1 MNYILLLIQ
10 LLINKKIFQNKMN
23 YSFSYITLKE
33 IKENINYKN
42 KLNEIIKNIIS
53 SIGFATLEILI
64 TEVHLYC
71 PELKCFCDENK
82 DNLKITSANDKG
94 AIGKLVE
101 FYLFGNLPNNNHSP
115 DMCYGDIKTTHFK
128 MINNKNN
135 NLLFNAKERLT
146 ITNFGDPNN
155 ETNIEFIKTK
165 NNIMETKYYD
175 KIKIG
180 ILFVLQYEKIDK
192 NKNREPQ
199 KYNTIESLYQK
210 KILGIIHYDL
220 DYIFEINSKVSNIFQ
235 EDFDKIKKCIL
246 ENKVSQ
252 KGQKY
257 LHIHKHGTKNTLT
270 RAFGFTNKFLT
281 LLVSIYLNLPLI
293 TKGRSDFIL
302 YK

>member
-1 MNYILLLIQ
+1 
-10 LLINKKIFQNKMN
+10 MN

-33 IKENINYKN
+33 IKENVSYKN
-42 KLNEIIKNIIS
+42 KLNEIIKNMIS
-53 SIGFATLEILI
+53 FYGFATLETLI
-64 TEVHLYC
+64 TEVHFYS
-71 PELKCFCDENK
+71 PELKYFCDENK
-82 DNLKITSANDKG
+82 DYLKITSVNDKG

-101 FYLFGNLPNNNHSP
+101 FYLFGNLPNNNPCP

-128 MINNKNN
+128 IINNKNN

-155 ETNIEFIKTK
+155 ETNIEFIKSK

-175 KIKIG
+175 KIKTG
-180 ILFVLQYEKIDK
+180 ILFVLQYDKKIDK
-192 NKNREPQ
+192 NNNREAQ

-210 KILGIIHYDL
+210 KILGIVHYNL
-220 DYIFEINSKVSNIFQ
+220 DYIFETHSKVSNIFE
-235 EDFDKIKKCIL
+235 EDFNKIKNCLL
-246 ENKVSQ
+246 ENQISQ

-257 LHIHKHGTKNTLT
+257 LHIHKHGTKNTFT

-302 YK
+302 FK